1 MFVLIF
7 LYINLSDQI
16 VNDFFCNYFRCLGA
30 ASTSPS
36 KMALWSRK
44 CFPTAFF
51 SDILFSWDILRNYT
65 DLLLRPIHFGNITQS
80 MLYICD
86 FLSLDLG
93 KKMALYR
100 PNKNVQRV
108 LKTAPNGNL
117 IMFAPQENYLFLSSR
132 YPQAS
137 QYLIHFQLWLSS
149 LYFVTN
155 YKPRYSICV
164 ADASVD
170 CKKAHI
176 NIFSTC
182 YPPNENCTLGAVA
195 SWEQIILRHMNVTDS

>member
-1 MFVLIF
+1 MVTLRKAY
-7 LYINLSDQI
+7 YIY
-16 VNDFFCNYFRCLGA
+16 VTF
-30 ASTSPS
+30 
-36 KMALWSRK
+36 
-44 CFPTAFF
+44 
-51 SDILFSWDILRNYT
+51 
-65 DLLLRPIHFGNITQS
+65 
-80 MLYICD
+80 
-86 FLSLDLG
+86 FLSILE

-155 YKPRYSICV
+155 YKPRCSICV
-164 ADASVD
+164 TDASVD
-170 CKKAHI
+170 CKKAQI
-176 NIFSTC
+176 NIFSKC
-182 YPPNENCTLGAVA
+182 YPPNENSTLGAEHCKLRANYFETYERHRQLISV
-195 SWEQIILRHMNVTDS
+195 IITAVQLWSTL